1 MPHSVQQRVFAT
13 CTSASGQR
21 LGSDVGEVLV
31 SRTSARLFL
40 FVQHGLT
47 CSASLNCLPSHP
59 LSTMAEPH
67 VDVPVH
73 SDAFEQ
79 RLRER
84 EHLRSRPL
92 ETIPEPTALRPH
104 GTLPNTPLAVST
116 TSFLLGSIF
125 SLGFS
130 VFLCGG
136 LSSFWFAT
144 YQLAFFVASWSAF
157 HWGEFA
163 VTAGWNR
170 EKVSVDCTY
179 FLSWS
184 LDKRT

>member
-1 MPHSVQQRVFAT
+1 LFFVLLEHS
-13 CTSASGQR
+13 
-21 LGSDVGEVLV
+21 
-31 SRTSARLFL
+31 
-40 FVQHGLT
+40 LT
-47 CSASLNCLPSHP
+47 CAASLNCLPSHP

-67 VDVPVH
+67 ADVQVH
-73 SDAFEQ
+73 SDILEQ
-79 RLRER
+79 RIRER

-92 ETIPEPTALRPH
+92 ETIPDTSVSQPH
-104 GTLPNTPLAVST
+104 GTLPNTPLTVST
-116 TSFLLGSIF
+116 ISFLLGAIF

-179 FLSWS
+179 LLSWS
-184 LDKRT
+184 LDNRT

>member
-1 MPHSVQQRVFAT
+1 MHLGKGTDRKSGSGGFEYSNIGLPFFFVRV
-13 CTSASGQR
+13 
-21 LGSDVGEVLV
+21 
-31 SRTSARLFL
+31 RTKT
-40 FVQHGLT
+40 T

-67 VDVPVH
+67 VDVPAH

-92 ETIPEPTALRPH
+92 ETIPDRTASQPH

-116 TSFLLGSIF
+116 VSFLLGSIF

-136 LSSFWFAT
+136 LSSFWLAT

>member
-1 MPHSVQQRVFAT
+1 
-13 CTSASGQR
+13 
-21 LGSDVGEVLV
+21 
-31 SRTSARLFL
+31 
-40 FVQHGLT
+40 
-47 CSASLNCLPSHP
+47 
-59 LSTMAEPH
+59 MAEPH
-67 VDVPVH
+67 ADVQVH
-73 SDAFEQ
+73 SDILEQ
-79 RLRER
+79 RIRER

-92 ETIPEPTALRPH
+92 ETIPDTTVSQPH
-104 GTLPNTPLAVST
+104 GTLPNTPLTVST
-116 TSFLLGSIF
+116 ISFLLGAIF

-130 VFLCGG
+130 VFLYGD

-179 FLSWS
+179 LLSWS